1 MVQPREAPPQPNI
14 TPPPPIPVPP
24 VPQEKRVEYKEPP
37 AQMNTGTP
45 PPVTPPGPHYVAGKW
60 SYPSGD
66 VLADLYPDRAL
77 NDEVEGTV
85 TIDCAINASGRVTSC
100 DVVNESP
107 KGYGFA
113 AATVKAF
120 IKYAKVDP
128 SSVGGQLRDG
138 DRRKFTYKWTLPG

>member
-1 MVQPREAPPQPNI
+1 VPSV

-24 VPQEKRVEYKEPP
+24 VPQEKHQEYKEPP
-37 AQMNTGTP
+37 QQMNTGTP

-66 VLADLYPDRAL
+66 VLADMYPDRAL

-100 DVVNESP
+100 DVINESP

-120 IKYAKVDP
+120 IRYAKVDP